1 MRACFL
7 SLLCLPL
14 LLVIR
19 SGVFGPESRFTLG
32 TRLIMMSDVCI
43 HMHDCVFDGVELHSL
58 MQRSPALTT
67 WQVQCHSG
75 TACDLGVFE
84 LSWALSRCCLFHT
97 NRKNTMVH

>member
-43 HMHDCVFDGVELHSL
+43 HMHDCVFDGVVSCNGVGTHYLAGPVPFWYSL
-58 MQRSPALTT
+58 
-67 WQVQCHSG
+67 
-75 TACDLGVFE
+75 
-84 LSWALSRCCLFHT
+84 
-97 NRKNTMVH
+97 

>member
-58 MQRSPALTT
+58 MQRSRHSLLGRSSAIL
-67 WQVQCHSG
+67 VQPVI
-75 TACDLGVFE
+75 LVF
-84 LSWALSRCCLFHT
+84 L
-97 NRKNTMVH
+97 N